1 MDILWGVK
9 EVWKKLILSE
19 KDYEYLTK
27 GLACGVGSGIIIGT
41 LVGDVLFFFALG
53 GVLGI
58 IGASIFSIFKKFKV
72 DHKI

>member
-1 MDILWGVK
+1 M
-9 EVWKKLILSE
+9 WKKLILSE

-27 GLACGVGSGIIIGT
+27 GLASGVGIGIITGS

-58 IGASIFSIFKKFKV
+58 IGAGIFSFYKKFKV

>member
-1 MDILWGVK
+1 
-9 EVWKKLILSE
+9 VWKKLILSE

-27 GLACGVGSGIIIGT
+27 GLASGVGIGIITGS

-58 IGASIFSIFKKFKV
+58 IGAGIFSFYKKFKV

>member
-1 MDILWGVK
+1 M
-9 EVWKKLILSE
+9 WKKLILSE

-27 GLACGVGSGIIIGT
+27 GLALGVGVGIIIGA
-41 LVGDVLFFFALG
+41 LVENVLLFFALG

-58 IGASIFSIFKKFKV
+58 IGASVFSFYKKFKI

>member
-1 MDILWGVK
+1 M
-9 EVWKKLILSE
+9 WKKLILSE

-27 GLACGVGSGIIIGT
+27 GLASGVGIGIIIGS

-58 IGASIFSIFKKFKV
+58 IGSGIFSFYKKFKV
-72 DHKI
+72 DNKI

>member
-1 MDILWGVK
+1 ML
-9 EVWKKLILSE
+9 KKLILSE

-27 GLACGVGSGIIIGT
+27 GLASGVGLGIIIGA
-41 LVGDVLFFFALG
+41 LAGDILFFFALG

-58 IGASIFSIFKKFKV
+58 IGASIFSFYRKFKV

>member
-1 MDILWGVK
+1 M
-9 EVWKKLILSE
+9 WKKLILSE

-27 GLACGVGSGIIIGT
+27 GLASGVGSGIIIGS
-41 LVGDVLFFFALG
+41 LAGDVLFFFALG

-58 IGASIFSIFKKFKV
+58 IGAGIFSFYKKFKV

>member
-1 MDILWGVK
+1 ML
-9 EVWKKLILSE
+9 KKLILSE

-27 GLACGVGSGIIIGT
+27 GLASGVGIGIITGS

-53 GVLGI
+53 GILGI
-58 IGASIFSIFKKFKV
+58 IGSGIFSFYKKVKV

>member
-1 MDILWGVK
+1 M
-9 EVWKKLILSE
+9 WKKLILLE

-27 GLACGVGSGIIIGT
+27 GLASGVGIGIITGS

-58 IGASIFSIFKKFKV
+58 IGAGIFSFYKKFKV

>member
-1 MDILWGVK
+1 M
-9 EVWKKLILSE
+9 WKKLILSE

-27 GLACGVGSGIIIGT
+27 GLALGVGVGIIIGA
-41 LVGDVLFFFALG
+41 LLENVLLFFALG

-58 IGASIFSIFKKFKV
+58 IGASVFSFYKKFKV

>member
-1 MDILWGVK
+1 M
-9 EVWKKLILSE
+9 WKKLILSE

-27 GLACGVGSGIIIGT
+27 GLASGVGLGIIIGS
-41 LVGDVLFFFALG
+41 LAGDVLFFFALG

-58 IGASIFSIFKKFKV
+58 IGAGIFSFYKKFKV

>member
-1 MDILWGVK
+1 M
-9 EVWKKLILSE
+9 WKKLILSE

-27 GLACGVGSGIIIGT
+27 GLASGVGLGVIIGS

-58 IGASIFSIFKKFKV
+58 IGSGIFSFYKKFKV
-72 DHKI
+72 ENKI

>member
-1 MDILWGVK
+1 M
-9 EVWKKLILSE
+9 WKKLILSE

-27 GLACGVGSGIIIGT
+27 GLASGVGLGIIIGS

-58 IGASIFSIFKKFKV
+58 IHIQFLIY
-72 DHKI
+72 